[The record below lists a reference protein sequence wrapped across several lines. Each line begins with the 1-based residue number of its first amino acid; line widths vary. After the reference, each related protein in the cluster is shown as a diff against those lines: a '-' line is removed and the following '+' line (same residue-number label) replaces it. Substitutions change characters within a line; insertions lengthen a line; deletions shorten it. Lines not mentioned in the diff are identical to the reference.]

1 MISIGIQRASDSLRL
16 LKQSTRSAWKWNL
29 SQVHLLFLRVTTRKT
44 PFFLVLC
51 SVSNGAESAEHVIDR
66 PTGKK
71 VSNRR
76 ISASGRW
83 DELPADRWL
92 SSWTFFFFF
101 STHHFP
107 PAPSRS
113 PARRRH
119 SARSFTPFL
128 SAAETSS
135 PNRRRQFYILL
146 NCPSFSLCVP
156 FVSPLHTRLSR
167 DSFSLFSLTRP
178 FYFCRIFPLLK
189 GTQAAFAS
197 KGLAAGGANLRAGAI

>member
-92 SSWTFFFFF
+92 SSWTFFFF
-101 STHHFP
+101 
-107 PAPSRS
+107 SRRITFLRRHR
-113 PARRRH
+113 ARRHADATRLAA
-119 SARSFTPFL
+119 SRLFYPQQRRCLLTGGDSFT
-128 SAAETSS
+128 
-135 PNRRRQFYILL
+135 
-146 NCPSFSLCVP
+146 SF
-156 FVSPLHTRLSR
+156 
-167 DSFSLFSLTRP
+167 
-178 FYFCRIFPLLK
+178 
-189 GTQAAFAS
+189 
-197 KGLAAGGANLRAGAI
+197 